1 MHDYY
6 FQKNDRLPQYQM
18 EKVLRAKM
26 ATLPKVESPVR
37 LDRDA
42 RSSRTPAARASPST
56 KDGASEVLEADYVVG
71 CDGGHSIVREQIG
84 IPRSGHDFDQL
95 MVLIVFR
102 SRELHD
108 ELGKRFPPKSIY
120 RAMHPD
126 LNGYWKFF
134 GRIDVG
140 EGFFFHAPVPKDT
153 TRDNFDFTGL
163 LQEATGFPFKA
174 EFDHVGFWDLRVA
187 VAEKYQVGRVF
198 IAGDAAHSHPPYGG
212 FGLNNGLEDAV
223 NLGWKLAA
231 KLDGWGGDTLLQS
244 YSDERRPIFKEVAE
258 DFIAARIRNDGA
270 FLNRYN
276 PARDKAEFET
286 AWKGQE
292 SDVGNRAQVYEP
304 SYEGSPVVIGPPGG
318 KSRPRTASTCS
329 RRAPGIIW
337 CRRSCR
343 RAATCS
349 RSWGAASRC
358 WRSTST
364 MRRCGRS
371 SRRRAALKVPLKV
384 VRDSYADGRT
394 KYETRM
400 ILVRPDQ
407 FIVWIGDKAPA
418 DAGRSC
424 ARSPGGTSHGR
435 MRAHRNDQEGASEDA
450 RLRGMSQDRQHLVSP
465 ARLPDL
471 RACRMLRPVAGPPR
485 DQALSRDQASH
496 HRGLRSARRLGL
508 VLRRRDH
515 ARPRRRH
522 DAAGRADPAILLT
535 GVPATQRRVHSS
547 AFGTQAM
554 PTLEHDASPFGAR

>member
-1 MHDYY
+1 MRGISCALVESRTEVGRIPKGQNLTHRTLEHFYFMGIVDELRAARFLPPGFAIGEITSYGDLNGEYWFAPAGRELVHDYY

-26 ATLPKVESPVR
+26 ATLPKVESRFGWTATKVEQ
-37 LDRDA
+37 DA
-42 RSSRTPAARASPST
+42 GSARVTIT
-56 KDGASEVLEADYVVG
+56 KDGASEVLEGDYLVG

-153 TRDNFDFTGL
+153 TRDNFDFMGL
-163 LQEATGFPFKA
+163 LHEATGFPFKA
-174 EFDHVGFWDLRVA
+174 EFDHLGFWDLRVA

-286 AWKGQE
+286 AWKGAGERRRQP
-292 SDVGNRAQVYEP
+292 RAGLRAELR
-304 SYEGSPVVIGPPGG
+304 GLAGG
-318 KSRPRTASTCS
+318 DRAAGRRLDRARQACVQGA
-329 RRAPGIIW
+329 RRAP
-337 CRRSCR
+337 S
-343 RAATCS
+343 
-349 RSWGAASRC
+349 GAAETVVGPRC
-358 WRSTST
+358 VRGTGAWLHAVRV
-364 MRRCGRS
+364 RRG
-371 SRRRAALKVPLKV
+371 
-384 VRDSYADGRT
+384 
-394 KYETRM
+394 
-400 ILVRPDQ
+400 
-407 FIVWIGDKAPA
+407 
-418 DAGRSC
+418 
-424 ARSPGGTSHGR
+424 
-435 MRAHRNDQEGASEDA
+435 
-450 RLRGMSQDRQHLVSP
+450 
-465 ARLPDL
+465 
-471 RACRMLRPVAGPPR
+471 
-485 DQALSRDQASH
+485 
-496 HRGLRSARRLGL
+496 
-508 VLRRRDH
+508 
-515 ARPRRRH
+515 
-522 DAAGRADPAILLT
+522 
-535 GVPATQRRVHSS
+535 
-547 AFGTQAM
+547 
-554 PTLEHDASPFGAR
+554 

>member
-1 MHDYY
+1 MKKFQVVIVGGGPVGVAVAVQLGMRGISCALVESRTELGRIPKGQNLTHRTLEHFYFMGIVDELRAARFLPPGFAIGEITSHGNLNGQYWFAPAGRELVHDYY

-26 ATLPKVESPVR
+26 ATLPKVESRFGWTATKVEQ
-37 LDRDA
+37 DA
-42 RSSRTPAARASPST
+42 GSARVTIT
-56 KDGASEVLEADYVVG
+56 KDGASEVLEGDYVVG
-71 CDGGHSIVREQIG
+71 CDGGPSIVREQIG

-95 MVLIVFR
+95 MVLIVMR

-153 TRDNFDFTGL
+153 TRDNFDFMGL
-163 LQEATGFPFKA
+163 LHEATGFPFKA
-174 EFDHVGFWDLRVA
+174 ELDHVGFWDLRVA

-231 KLDGWGGDTLLQS
+231 ELDGWGGETLLQS

-304 SYEGSPVVIGPPGG
+304 SYEGSPVVMGSPGG
-318 KSRPRTASTCS
+318 KSTAHGKHVFKARTGHHL
-329 RRAPGIIW
+329 APQTLSSG
-337 CRRSCR
+337 RNVFEELGKGFTLFAFDGND
-343 RAATCS
+343 AAVQ
-349 RSWGAASRC
+349 GFEQAAAS
-358 WRSTST
+358 
-364 MRRCGRS
+364 
-371 SRRRAALKVPLKV
+371 LKVPLKV
-384 VRDSYADGRT
+384 VRDTYADGRT

-400 ILVRPDQ
+400 MLVRPDQ
-407 FIVWIGDKAPA
+407 FIVWTGDSAPA
-418 DAGRSC
+418 DAG
-424 ARSPGGTSHGR
+424 AI
-435 MRAHRNDQEGASEDA
+435 MRK
-450 RLRGMSQDRQHLVSP
+450 
-465 ARLPDL
+465 
-471 RACRMLRPVAGPPR
+471 VAGR
-485 DQALSRDQASH
+485 D
-496 HRGLRSARRLGL
+496 
-508 VLRRRDH
+508 
-515 ARPRRRH
+515 
-522 DAAGRADPAILLT
+522 
-535 GVPATQRRVHSS
+535 
-547 AFGTQAM
+547 
-554 PTLEHDASPFGAR
+554 